1 MAFSKGDRV
10 ICTSTFGIIG
20 GAYKGETGVVVEATW
35 SKTWV
40 HFEKS
45 GKRETPENCI
55 AKI

>member
-1 MAFSKGDRV
+1 MTFSKGDRV
-10 ICTSTFGIIG
+10 ICTSTFGIFG

-35 SKTWV
+35 PRPQV

-45 GKRETPENCI
+45 GKRETPVSCI